1 MLSFYPSIHLSTYL
15 STYLSTPQGRL
26 ATWSRLV
33 VITSALQ
40 LGYAWVAALDSDT
53 VHQP

>member
-1 MLSFYPSIHLSTYL
+1 MHPSTY
-15 STYLSTPQGRL
+15 PFQGRL

-33 VITSALQ
+33 VITTALQ

-53 VHQP
+53 VQQPLALT